1 MLTIVDMF
9 SSTGRMEK
17 KGVFVGIEDQIFEKV
32 KSKGGN
38 PFMVWVVLG
47 LIVFVLASV
56 GSTFYSI
63 EPNEVGVIRRFG
75 KFIRITEPGLHFK
88 LPLGIEKLN
97 RVKVEYIFK
106 EEFGFRTVSSGVK
119 SRYSTK
125 SFDDESLMLTGDLNV
140 LDVEWIVQFKVKDPV
155 KYLFNVRN
163 SQKTLRDVSESV
175 MRAMIGDYAFNEA
188 LTEKRIEINNKTQQ
202 KMQVILDD
210 FNSGVE
216 VVTVKLQDVN
226 PPRPVQPAFNE
237 VNSAKQEMEKMVNQA
252 WQVYNQQIPAAKGEA
267 LKMVSQAEGYS
278 QETVNRADGDAQR
291 FTQLLEAYKN
301 AKEITKKRM
310 YLDKMK
316 DVIKRSGK
324 IYVIDPEV
332 EGLLP
337 MLNLS
342 EVK

>member
-1 MLTIVDMF
+1 M
-9 SSTGRMEK
+9 
-17 KGVFVGIEDQIFEKV
+17 GVEDQIFEKI
-32 KSKGGN
+32 KGKGTN
-38 PFMVWVVLG
+38 PIGVWISL
-47 LIVFVLASV
+47 LILILVFASL

-75 KFIRITEPGLHFK
+75 RFVRITEPGLHFK

-106 EEFGFRTVSSGVK
+106 EEFGFRTISSGVK

-155 KYLFNVRN
+155 KFLFNVRD

-188 LTEKRIEINNKTQQ
+188 LTEKRIEINNRTQQ
-202 KMQVILDD
+202 KMQEILDAY
-210 FNSGVE
+210 NSGVE

-226 PPRPVQPAFNE
+226 PPAPVQPAFNE

-252 WQVYNQQIPAAKGEA
+252 WQVYNQKIPAAKGEA
-267 LKMVSQAEGYS
+267 LKIVSQAEGYS
-278 QETVNRADGDAQR
+278 QEVVNRAQGDSQR
-291 FTQLLEAYKN
+291 FVQLLEAYTK
-301 AKEITKKRM
+301 AKDITKRRM
-310 YLDKMK
+310 YLEKMK
-316 DVIKRSGK
+316 EVVKKSGK

-332 EGLLP
+332 KGVLP
-337 MLNLS
+337 LLNLS
-342 EVK
+342 EGQ

>member
-1 MLTIVDMF
+1 M
-9 SSTGRMEK
+9 
-17 KGVFVGIEDQIFEKV
+17 GVEDKIFEKI
-32 KSKGGN
+32 KGKGAN
-38 PFMVWVVLG
+38 PIGVWLG
-47 LIVFVLASV
+47 LILLIFVFASV

-75 KFIRITEPGLHFK
+75 KFTRITEPGLHFK

-119 SRYSTK
+119 TRYSTK
-125 SFDDESLMLTGDLNV
+125 NYDDESLMLTGDLNV

-155 KYLFNVRN
+155 KFLFNVRN
-163 SQKTLRDVSESV
+163 SEKTLRDVSEAV

-188 LTEKRIEINNKTQQ
+188 LTEKRIEINNRTQQ
-202 KMQVILDD
+202 KMQDILDSY
-210 FNSGVE
+210 NSGVE

-226 PPRPVQPAFNE
+226 PPKPVQPAFNE

-252 WQVYNQQIPAAKGEA
+252 WQVYNQKIPAAKGEA

-278 QETVNRADGDAQR
+278 QEVVNRAKGDSER
-291 FTQLLEAYKN
+291 FTQLLSAYKN

-310 YLDKMK
+310 YLNKMQE
-316 DVIKRSGK
+316 VIKKSGK